1 MLHIKHYNSAILTN
15 INFHIKENENIVILG
30 SNGAGKST
38 LAKVA
43 CGIIPSNTVELFG
56 EKLENLSAKKRAELI
71 NYIPPKLEVFD
82 EYISLREYLEL
93 SRLYSSLSVEEVL
106 ALLNLEA
113 LAEKPCKTLSSGE
126 QQLTMLASSILHHA
140 KLSIFDEPTA
150 NLDPKKTLQV
160 YEILKSEK
168 LQNRVVI
175 THDLN
180 LAHKLGYKI
189 LYIQNGVIEFFNEN
203 EHFFERSNLEHF
215 FGESIKQIDRH
226 FVVNL

>member
-1 MLHIKHYNSAILTN
+1 MLHIKHFNSDILTN
-15 INFHIKENENIVILG
+15 INFHVKENENIVILG

-43 CGIIPSNTVELFG
+43 CGIIHSNAVELFG
-56 EKLENLSAKKRAELI
+56 EKLDEMNAKKRAELI

-82 EYISLREYLEL
+82 EYISLKEYLEL
-93 SRLYSSLSVEEVL
+93 SRLYSSFSVDEVIS
-106 ALLNLEA
+106 LLNLEELSSKA
-113 LAEKPCKTLSSGE
+113 CKTLSSGE
-126 QQLTMLASSILHHA
+126 QQLTMLASSILHNA
-140 KLSIFDEPTA
+140 RVSIFDEPTA

-168 LQNRVVI
+168 VQSRVVI

-189 LYIQNGVIEFFNEN
+189 LYIQNGVIEFFNDN
-203 EHFFERSNLEHF
+203 EKFFEDSNLQHF
-215 FGESIKQIDRH
+215 FGESIKKIDGH